1 MKQPHFSESVYADK
15 NVLLEMKKKAQM
27 FSLAK
32 NRLRADVGFG
42 ETASLFKTKGLD
54 FQEVR
59 VYQPGDD
66 IRLIDWKITA
76 KHNKPFTKLYTDEK
90 ERQVFLIVDMRSSM
104 KFATT
109 GVFKSVLTAE
119 CSSLISFLAENKKDK
134 VGFCVISDN
143 QVECT
148 LPQSGKEAPLALI
161 DVLDK
166 TGQVAET
173 FENIKTDF
181 YQALLQSEKFIR
193 RGALVFVLSDF
204 SDFDESCETIIKRMA
219 RRSAC
224 SLIHIY
230 DKLEKVFPKGV
241 FPISNGEDILLLNTK
256 QTDFQKKYNALFQET
271 LNKLHLLAKSENIGY
286 LPLETDSDYLN
297 RLIMYCKGGI
307 V

>member
-134 VGFCVISDN
+134 DPFVRI
-143 QVECT
+143 Q
-148 LPQSGKEAPLALI
+148 
-161 DVLDK
+161 K
-166 TGQVAET
+166 T
-173 FENIKTDF
+173 
-181 YQALLQSEKFIR
+181 
-193 RGALVFVLSDF
+193 
-204 SDFDESCETIIKRMA
+204 
-219 RRSAC
+219 
-224 SLIHIY
+224 
-230 DKLEKVFPKGV
+230 P
-241 FPISNGEDILLLNTK
+241 
-256 QTDFQKKYNALFQET
+256 
-271 LNKLHLLAKSENIGY
+271 
-286 LPLETDSDYLN
+286 LPL
-297 RLIMYCKGGI
+297 
-307 V
+307 